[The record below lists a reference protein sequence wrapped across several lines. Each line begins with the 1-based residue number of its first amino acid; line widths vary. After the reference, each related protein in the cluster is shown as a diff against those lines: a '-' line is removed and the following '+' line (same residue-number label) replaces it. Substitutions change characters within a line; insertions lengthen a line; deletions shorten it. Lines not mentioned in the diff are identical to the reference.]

1 MATARLVVSLLGLA
15 VLFAVFAGTYYAPE
29 NVRTKTAAPSFQ
41 VAPGDNAQVRLLPT
55 IAGTPIAVQIH
66 AVGGPI
72 DVYLMQKEWADR
84 LARSGTLNLTQP
96 FSFESGHSRAN
107 VTGTYEFALVS
118 DGRTEHLL
126 VLDNGASFYSGG
138 AAPDRKGPTNGT
150 VSVELT
156 IHYLQEQQRS
166 LWFAYLAA
174 TPGVALVVFTIG
186 HRVWRHRLQKK
197 Q

>member
-29 NVRTKTAAPSFQ
+29 NLRTKTAAPSFQ

-55 IAGTPIAVQIH
+55 TAGTPIAVQIH

-72 DVYLMQKEWADR
+72 DVYVLEKEWADR
-84 LARSGTLNLTQP
+84 LAQQGELNLTQP
-96 FSFESGHSRAN
+96 FSFDAGPSRAN
-107 VTGTYEFALVS
+107 VTGSYEFALVS

-126 VLDNGASFYSGG
+126 VLDNGGDFYRGG
-138 AAPDRKGPTNGT
+138 AVPDLRSPTNGT

-156 IHYLQEQQRS
+156 IHYLQEEERS
-166 LWFAYLAA
+166 IWFAYLAA

-186 HRVWRHRLQKK
+186 HRVWRTRRAKP
-197 Q
+197 